1 MKFVEC
7 VEFVEKRLLLLNL
20 LSRVVKFVLKN
31 AHEIVEKTFS
41 LLFDNPF
48 RRYEGIVKFNN
59 NRVKKYSTQF

>member
-41 LLFDNPF
+41 TF
-48 RRYEGIVKFNN
+48 I
-59 NRVKKYSTQF
+59 